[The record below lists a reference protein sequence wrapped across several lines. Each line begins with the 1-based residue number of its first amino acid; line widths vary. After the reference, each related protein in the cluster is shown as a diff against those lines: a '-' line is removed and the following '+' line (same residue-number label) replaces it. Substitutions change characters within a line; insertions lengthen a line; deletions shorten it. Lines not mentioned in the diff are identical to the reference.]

1 MKYIL
6 KEAPIK
12 EYNEIVQSKEI
23 GFSFCNKK
31 RNTIKQIFHWAICR
45 DFLNDVLIAEEQ
57 NIKVNIYNFRYDP
70 SKNKIDRDRTRFLL
84 KFYDPKDIEYLL
96 SNLSILNT
104 IEKNNKFY
112 PTILRKIEKDIYL
125 VEGSKLWL
133 NSTFSLHLYTFLLK
147 AMTYEY
153 HDKDNWLEE
162 LKQSYTNEGE
172 YANRFIPQFED
183 IIYISLK
190 KLFTKGISVHG
201 YLKKDWDIAFLHN
214 NSGIL
219 TLFRKEASNFINT
232 QNNEYYKRLV
242 KLLTKV

>member
-6 KEAPIK
+6 EKAPIK
-12 EYNEIVQSKEI
+12 EYIEIGQSKKI
-23 GFSFCNKK
+23 GFSFCNKEGN
-31 RNTIKQIFHWAICR
+31 RIKQMFHWVLCR
-45 DFLNDVLIAEEQ
+45 DFLNDVLVAEERDM
-57 NIKVNIYNFRYDP
+57 KVERYAFTYAP
-70 SKNKIDRDRTRFLL
+70 NKNKIDRDKTRFLL

-104 IEKNNKFY
+104 IEKSNKFY
-112 PTILRKIEKDIYL
+112 PTVLRKIEKDIYL

-133 NSTFSLHLYTFLLK
+133 NNTFSLHLYTFLLK
-147 AMTYEY
+147 AMAYDY
-153 HDKDNWLEE
+153 HDKDNWLGE
-162 LKQSYTNEGE
+162 LKQRYTNEGE
-172 YANRFIPQFED
+172 YASRFIPQFES

-190 KLFTKGISVHG
+190 KLFGKGISVHG
-201 YLKKDWDIAFLHN
+201 YLKKDADIAFLHD